1 MQLYSVRC
9 SRQVRQPTLKFL
21 VALLVLSALFPSLRS
36 SAFGGNL
43 ASNGDAIDEHALF
56 RAVGAMYGLD
66 PDLFEAIAI
75 VESHNDARAISSK
88 GAMGLMQLMPT
99 TVSRFKVVDPFDPV
113 ESALGAARLLDHLR
127 EQQTCED
134 IPKLLAAYNAG
145 EGAVKQYHGIPPYAE
160 TRKYVRTVLRLYLL
174 AASPEGS
181 RLDQPETQKLVEPK
195 TTTSNERA
203 SGDQAVLDQL
213 AELKRQREAAGA
225 GR

>member
-21 VALLVLSALFPSLRS
+21 VALLVLSAFFPSLRS

-88 GAMGLMQLMPT
+88 GAMGLMQLMPA

-127 EQQTCED
+127 NQQTCED
-134 IPKLLAAYNAG
+134 IPNLLAAYNAG
-145 EGAVKQYHGIPPYAE
+145 ENAVKQYHGIPPYLE
-160 TRKYVRTVLRLYLL
+160 TRRYVRAVLRLYML
-174 AASPEGS
+174 AESPGESHLNERGS
-181 RLDQPETQKLVEPK
+181 REFPEPRTAIINEP
-195 TTTSNERA
+195 A
-203 SGDQAVLDQL
+203 SDDQAVLDQL
-213 AELKRQREAAGA
+213 ADLKRQREAK
-225 GR
+225 